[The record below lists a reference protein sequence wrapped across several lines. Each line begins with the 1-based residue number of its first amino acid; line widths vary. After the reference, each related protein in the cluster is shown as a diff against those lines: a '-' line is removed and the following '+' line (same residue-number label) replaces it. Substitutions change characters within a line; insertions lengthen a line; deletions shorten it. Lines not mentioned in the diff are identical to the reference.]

1 MGIRDGKVI
10 HHHFSKKM
18 SSLEVVLGRS
28 AMSMGSKL
36 SILLHEGCR
45 RVRNCSVELPWDM
58 VRTQGPSGSGQNNT
72 KMIIKSV

>member
-36 SILLHEGCR
+36 SILSPREIALLNSLGKL
-45 RVRNCSVELPWDM
+45 NLY
-58 VRTQGPSGSGQNNT
+58 T
-72 KMIIKSV
+72 